1 MLDTLQEVKN
11 ILQPTPDFVLDVSN
25 DGLAISQWDLDYEEF
40 PMPYTDDRRLL
51 TAVLQYGF
59 LIGQTA
65 TSVDSIFGV
74 IHMADDVMMGTDN
87 IIHIQ

>member
-1 MLDTLQEVKN
+1 VT
-11 ILQPTPDFVLDVSN
+11 N
-25 DGLAISQWDLDYEEF
+25 DGLAISQWDLDYEEM

-65 TSVDSIFGV
+65 TSVDSIYHV
-74 IHMADDVMMGTDN
+74 IHGTPADDVVFGNTDV
-87 IIHIQ
+87 IHIA